1 MGRYAQDTG
10 GGDFKPAPA
19 GTHVARCIKLVDLG
33 TQHDEYQG
41 KPLVRSRILVFWE
54 LCHEKTEIDGEMRPF
69 IVTKFYTNSLAEK
82 ANLRKDLEQW
92 RGRAFSE
99 EELKRFD
106 LQTILGVACMLSVV
120 HNDKGKAQV
129 GSIMKMPR
137 GQDAPPPYNSP
148 VAFWLDE
155 FKQEIFESLSDNLQ
169 ALIKK
174 SPEYQEI
181 VNPLSARKPGHF
193 SDMKDDLPWT
203 DKEEPPVED
212 IPF

>member
-1 MGRYAQDTG
+1 MGRYTQDTG
-10 GGDFKPAPA
+10 GEAFKPAPA
-19 GTHVARCIKLVDLG
+19 GAHIARCIKLVDLG

-41 KPLVRSRILVFWE
+41 KPLVRSRVLVFWE
-54 LCHEKTEIDGEMRPF
+54 LPNEMVEIEGEQKPA

-92 RGRAFSE
+92 RGRAFTE

-106 LQTILGVACMLSVV
+106 LQSILGAPCMLSVV
-120 HNDKGKAQV
+120 HNEKGRAQV
-129 GSIMKMPR
+129 GSLMKMPR
-137 GQDAPPPYNSP
+137 GQEAPAAKNTPI
-148 VAFWLDE
+148 AFWLDE
-155 FKQEIFESLSDNLQ
+155 FKQESFDALSDNLK

-181 VNPLSARKPGHF
+181 VNPKAPRSQPPGNGNDKF
-193 SDMKDDLPWT
+193 ADMED
-203 DKEEPPVED
+203 D